1 MKLDGIKV
9 VDFSLFLPGPHLT
22 MLMADH
28 GAEVWKLEPPG
39 EGEPVRHVGA
49 IEAGESVWFR
59 NTHRGKKSI
68 CLDLKKPDE
77 LNALLALIDTADVV
91 VEGFR
96 PGTAERLGVGYGA
109 ISARNPRIIYCSI
122 SAFGQTGPK
131 RLKPAHDLA
140 IQADSGMV
148 SLNLGSDGKP
158 THPNMPVAD
167 MAGSLMALSGILM
180 ALYRRDNVATGT
192 GKGDYLDI
200 SMQDS
205 LLSWTPNVMGIP
217 FAEARAP
224 EVKQQRSFGGG
235 AFYNIYET
243 ADHRFLVLGGSEV
256 KFVTSLLT
264 AMGRTDLIAAATF
277 PPGPA
282 HVPVKEFLRASFAA
296 KSLAEWSVFLDGID
310 VCWAPVRDLF
320 EATQEAHL
328 QARDMFYRGADGALN
343 LNNPIRFQL
352 EPAEPDWRLPAV
364 GQHNAAILRGSRTDP
379 AKNVFAATDEIMS
392 QVNGNEKIG

>member
-1 MKLDGIKV
+1 MKLEGIKV
-9 VDFSLFLPGPHLT
+9 IDLSLFLPGPHLT

-28 GAEVWKLEPPG
+28 GADVIKLEPPG

-49 IEAGESVWFR
+49 SQAGHTVWFR

-68 CLDLKKPDE
+68 CLDLKKPEE
-77 LNALLALIDTADVV
+77 LSSLLALIDTADVL

-96 PGTAERLGVGYGA
+96 PGTADRLGVGYA
-109 ISARNPRIIYCSI
+109 QVAARNPRIVYCSI

-140 IQADSGMV
+140 IQADSGVV

-158 THPNMPVAD
+158 AHPNMPVAD

-180 ALYRRDNVATGT
+180 ALLRREKT
-192 GKGDYLDI
+192 GKGDFLDI

-224 EVKQQRSFGGG
+224 DVKQQRSFGGG
-235 AFYNIYET
+235 AFYHIYET
-243 ADHRFLVLGGSEV
+243 ADHRFLVLGGSEA

-264 AMGRTDLIAAATF
+264 ALGRTDLIAAATT
-277 PPGPA
+277 PPGPV
-282 HVPVKEFLRASFAA
+282 HVPVKEFLRVTFATQT
-296 KSLAEWSVFLDGID
+296 LAQWTRFLDGID
-310 VCWAPVRDLF
+310 ICWAPVRDLF

-328 QARDMFYRGADGALN
+328 QTNDTIHRDDDGALH
-343 LNNPIRFQL
+343 QC
-352 EPAEPDWRLPAV
+352 
-364 GQHNAAILRGSRTDP
+364 
-379 AKNVFAATDEIMS
+379 
-392 QVNGNEKIG
+392 